1 MEVKRNSNFEL
12 MRIVSM
18 FLIVISHVI
27 GHGKIID
34 NSFYAPGIKEI
45 FTFLN
50 IITLVHVNSFILV
63 TGYYQSTSTFKQKK
77 IWKLITEI
85 IFYDIGILLLLMLF
99 KVIPFDKNLIIKY
112 ILPIELIMNSYWFIK
127 YYIILY
133 FLSPYIN
140 TAINSFSKKQ
150 FRNLLLILTIIS
162 SILPFLCGLKAIGNN
177 GYSLYQ
183 FIYMYLIGSY
193 LRKYQLEDNYIGK
206 RLSPNL
212 MKLILTVILILSI
225 LANYLL
231 QKAGNSLHGINFTL
245 DIISDN
251 IKTTTMLYNNPFVVV
266 QSICYF
272 YLFKMSSFNNKII
285 NKLSNLTIGI
295 YLIHDNQHLRPH
307 LYKWLKI
314 DNGYIYSYKFIIYA
328 FLIAILIFLVSALIE
343 LIRQLIFNLISK
355 LKISKKIRKKYYDW
369 FNSLYIINN

>member
-1 MEVKRNSNFEL
+1 MEVRRNSNFEL
-12 MRIVSM
+12 MRIISM
-18 FLIVISHVI
+18 FLIVVSHII

-34 NSFYAPGIKEI
+34 NSLYSPGIKEI
-45 FTFLN
+45 FTLLN
-50 IITLVHVNSFILV
+50 IISLVHVNSFILV

-77 IWKLITEI
+77 IWKLILEV
-85 IFYDIGILLLLMLF
+85 IFYDIGILLILMIF
-99 KVIPFDKNLIIKY
+99 KVIPFDKNTIIKY

-127 YYIILY
+127 YYIIIY

-140 TAINSFSKKQ
+140 TAINSFSKNQ
-150 FRNLLLILTIIS
+150 FRNLIIIFTIIS
-162 SILPFLCGLKAIGNN
+162 SILPFLCGLKTIGNN

-193 LRKYQLEDNYIGK
+193 LRKYPLEKSYIGK
-206 RLSPNL
+206 RLSTNL
-212 MKLILTVILILSI
+212 MKLLLIVILIFSI
-225 LANYLL
+225 IGNYLL
-231 QKAGNSLHGINFTL
+231 SKAGNSLHGINYTL

-251 IKTTTMLYNNPFVVV
+251 IKITTMLYNNPFVII

-272 YLFKMSSFNNKII
+272 YLFKMLSFNNKII
-285 NKLSNLTIGI
+285 NKFSSLTIGI
-295 YLIHDNQHLRPH
+295 YLIHDNQHIRPY

-314 DNGYIYSYKFIIYA
+314 DNGFIYSYKFIIYA
-328 FLIAILIFLVSALIE
+328 LIIAIFIFFSSALIE
-343 LIRQLIFNLISK
+343 LIRQLIFNFISN